1 MSVKEQKKIVYYIGF
16 YDGKYCHRRGNTE
29 QNLAGSMKMDFVIQ
43 SLKKL
48 GYKVVIVSLTQGNR
62 CFAVKER
69 YSVDENEQ
77 YIYLPYAAI
86 KWNGKLKGCSRTM
99 QFFLKKFI
107 QSNLK
112 KNSILISYHSLVYGE
127 ILTKLH
133 KKIGFK
139 WYAQVEE
146 LYCLSR
152 KDFYSPDQLQKEEK
166 MFDTADGFLLVN
178 DIMKEKYAKGKK
190 CAISYGN
197 YHFLQNERPQ
207 MTGKLI

>member
-99 QFFLKKFI
+99 QFIFK
-107 QSNLK
+107 NLYK
-112 KNSILISYHSLVYGE
+112 VI
-127 ILTKLH
+127 
-133 KKIGFK
+133 
-139 WYAQVEE
+139 
-146 LYCLSR
+146 
-152 KDFYSPDQLQKEEK
+152 
-166 MFDTADGFLLVN
+166 
-178 DIMKEKYAKGKK
+178 
-190 CAISYGN
+190 
-197 YHFLQNERPQ
+197 
-207 MTGKLI
+207 